1 MIRIMM
7 AMIIMIISN
16 LATCPSSPSSSW
28 RSSLPLPSPTL
39 SLWSSKVWSS
49 KFCSHP
55 CLFNKAAEAEWGDWK
70 QPPKHPQKFRAAWNV
85 NYIICYFWWHWNV
98 NVWIFWD
105 PRIPGAP
112 NQSFVCLSNVGVRST
127 LAVPPHFLRGEYEN
141 VDWMIL
147 AVLQKIWDWGRRI
160 NSGGP
165 TDWLNRSKQIERYI
179 L

>member
-7 AMIIMIISN
+7 AMIIMMVSN

-49 KFCSHP
+49 QFCSHP

-112 NQSFVCLSNVGVRST
+112 NQAFVCLCNSHST
-127 LAVPPHFLRGEYEN
+127 FHPRQCDFLRGECED

-147 AVLQKIWDWGRRI
+147 AVLQKIWDWGRKAI
-160 NSGGP
+160 PGCP

>member
-7 AMIIMIISN
+7 AMIIMMVSN

-127 LAVPPHFLRGEYEN
+127 LAVPPQAMLLSEGRIWRCWLDDIGRITEDMRLR
-141 VDWMIL
+141 
-147 AVLQKIWDWGRRI
+147 A
-160 NSGGP
+160 
-165 TDWLNRSKQIERYI
+165 
-179 L
+179 